1 MTRLTYTEQS
11 KQDLVEI
18 GLYIAEDNPR
28 RAMSF
33 VRELK
38 AQCRKITNAPKG
50 YRARPEL
57 GQGIRFCAY
66 GNYIVIFYEEPGLVR
81 IVRILHGSMDIE
93 AEFADKK

>member
-1 MTRLTYTEQS
+1 MIRLELS
-11 KQDLVEI
+11 PEAEQDLESI
-18 GLYIAEDNPR
+18 GDYIAKDNPR

-50 YRARPEL
+50 YRERPEL
-57 GQGIRFCAY
+57 GKGIRFCAY
-66 GNYIVIFYEEPGLVR
+66 GNYVVIFYEDPSLVR

-93 AEFADKK
+93 AEFTDKK